1 MKCIKKKTEEGTQFI
16 RVSDNIA
23 AVAVE
28 KDGWSYTSKS
38 KYKKIIKN
46 NKPKF
51 TAGIPNSKPYSE
63 KSINS
68 SKISKHT
75 ESHKKATGGKNYRK
89 GRFETPIPSKMD
101 LRRITIVERMKYYNS
116 AAFIR
121 HEKLKQIQEE
131 LTKKSIEEGVINTRA
146 TYKAQAKKRQDKIIY
161 LKKHKAEQNATNSN
175 I

>member
-23 AVAVE
+23 AIAVE

-38 KYKKIIKN
+38 KYKKIIKD

-75 ESHKKATGGKNYRK
+75 ESNKKATGGKNYRK
-89 GRFETPIPSKMD
+89 GRFETAVQSEMD
-101 LRRITIVERMKYYNS
+101 LRRMTIAERENYYKS
-116 AAFIR
+116 PAFVR
-121 HEKLKQIQEE
+121 HEKMKKIQEE
-131 LTKKSIEEGVINTRA
+131 LTKAAIEEGVINTRA

-161 LKKHKAEQNATNSN
+161 LKKHKAEQNG
-175 I
+175 